1 MNDSAAIAVD
11 ESGEE
16 VIVTG
21 KGLGYAN
28 KVGSLLH
35 ERLVRRV
42 YSARGD
48 GANRRLQALFSEI
61 PYACIEVAEQIVDVA
76 SAATD
81 QKLGQNLVV
90 SPSDHINFAVER
102 ARNGTYRSNL
112 LSDEIESFY
121 PAECFVGQQALGI
134 IKQKPG
140 VTLDLS
146 EAASIPFHG
155 IDNSE
160 RGGAAIDAAQIIQGV
175 EGMMGIIQRELGIA
189 ASKDTSRHA
198 RPVAHLKLLMRRTR
212 PLPARPVATSAPR
225 APWPASS
232 AGPRRVPRQT
242 R

>member
-1 MNDSAAIAVD
+1 MNDSVAIAVD
-11 ESGEE
+11 ESGEGA
-16 VIVTG
+16 IVTG
-21 KGLGYAN
+21 KGLGYAT

-61 PYACIEVAEQIVDVA
+61 PNACIEVAEQIVDVA

-90 SPSDHINFAVER
+90 SRFDHINFAVER
-102 ARNGTYRSNL
+102 ACNGTYRSNL

-134 IKQKPG
+134 IERKPG

-146 EAASIPFHG
+146 EAASIAFHV

-160 RGGAAIDAAQIIQGV
+160 RGGAGIDAIQIIQGV
-175 EGMMGIIQRELGIA
+175 EGMMEVIQRELGIA
-189 ASKDTSRHA
+189 VSKDRSHYA
-198 RPVAHLKLLMRRTR
+198 RLVVRLKFLMRRMR
-212 PLPARPVATSAPR
+212 HLM
-225 APWPASS
+225 
-232 AGPRRVPRQT
+232 
-242 R
+242 

>member
-1 MNDSAAIAVD
+1 MNDNVAIAVD

-28 KVGSLLH
+28 KVGSLLY

-61 PYACIEVAEQIVDVA
+61 PFTRIEVAGQIVDVA
-76 SAATD
+76 SAATG

-90 SPSDHINFAVER
+90 SLSGHINFAVEQT
-102 ARNGTYRSNL
+102 RNGTYRSNL

-134 IKQKPG
+134 IEQKPG

-146 EAASIPFHG
+146 EAASIPFHV

-160 RGGAAIDAAQIIQGV
+160 RGGAANDAAQIIQGV

-225 APWPASS
+225 VPWPASS

>member
-1 MNDSAAIAVD
+1 MNDNVAIAVD

-16 VIVTG
+16 AIVTG
-21 KGLGYAN
+21 RGPVYAN
-28 KVGSLLH
+28 KVGSLLY
-35 ERLVRRV
+35 ERLVRLV

-61 PYACIEVAEQIVDVA
+61 PFTRIEVAGQIVDVA
-76 SAATD
+76 SAATG

-90 SPSDHINFAVER
+90 SLSDHINFVVEQ

-112 LSDEIESFY
+112 LSDGFESFS

-134 IKQKPG
+134 IEQKPG
-140 VTLDLS
+140 VALDLS
-146 EAASIPFHG
+146 EAASIPFHV

-160 RGGAAIDAAQIIQGV
+160 GGAAIDAAQIIQGV

-189 ASKDTSRHA
+189 ASKDTSRYA
-198 RPVAHLKLLMRRTR
+198 RLVVHLKSLMRRTR

-225 APWPASS
+225 VPWPASS

>member
-1 MNDSAAIAVD
+1 MNDNVAIAVD

-16 VIVTG
+16 AIVTG
-21 KGLGYAN
+21 RGLVYAN

-134 IKQKPG
+134 IERKPG

-146 EAASIPFHG
+146 EAASIAFHV

-160 RGGAAIDAAQIIQGV
+160 RGGAGIDAIQIIQGV
-175 EGMMGIIQRELGIA
+175 EGMMEVIQRELGIA
-189 ASKDTSRHA
+189 VSKDRSHYA
-198 RPVAHLKLLMRRTR
+198 RLVVHLKSLMRRMR
-212 PLPARPVATSAPR
+212 HLM
-225 APWPASS
+225 
-232 AGPRRVPRQT
+232 
-242 R
+242 

>member
-1 MNDSAAIAVD
+1 MNDNVAIAVD

-28 KVGSLLH
+28 KVGSLLY

-61 PYACIEVAEQIVDVA
+61 PFTRIEVAGQIVDVA
-76 SAATD
+76 SAATG

-90 SPSDHINFAVER
+90 SLSGHINFAVEQT
-102 ARNGTYRSNL
+102 RNGTYRSNL

-134 IKQKPG
+134 IEQKPG

-146 EAASIPFHG
+146 EAASIPFHV

-160 RGGAAIDAAQIIQGV
+160 RGGRPT
-175 EGMMGIIQRELGIA
+175 MPPRSSR
-189 ASKDTSRHA
+189 ASR
-198 RPVAHLKLLMRRTR
+198 
-212 PLPARPVATSAPR
+212 
-225 APWPASS
+225 
-232 AGPRRVPRQT
+232 G
-242 R
+242 

>member
-134 IKQKPG
+134 IEQKPG

-146 EAASIPFHG
+146 EAASIPFHV

-160 RGGAAIDAAQIIQGV
+160 RGGRPS
-175 EGMMGIIQRELGIA
+175 MPPRSSR
-189 ASKDTSRHA
+189 ASR
-198 RPVAHLKLLMRRTR
+198 
-212 PLPARPVATSAPR
+212 
-225 APWPASS
+225 
-232 AGPRRVPRQT
+232 G
-242 R
+242 